1 MDTVDGKVESSE
13 ATGQKTSPPPVIIL
27 RTQMEVAE
35 QDGGLGAGDDQ
46 DHKHEEQK
54 SIHVINLTG
63 PNTVEDE
70 EQLDEDASEGEDPA
84 HDDARDGLGV
94 DGLVRDL
101 PGDLVGAH
109 RLLHRGLPEPEV
121 SADEGERHGD
131 AEPERQQRHQREEG
145 DGGGGSLV
153 PQHQVQHEEVA
164 EHDAGAQ
171 HRGQQHVALPLLAPE

>member
-13 ATGQKTSPPPVIIL
+13 ATGQKTPPPPVIIL

-46 DHKHEEQK
+46 DHKHEEQE

-84 HDDARDGLGV
+84 HDDAGDGLGV

-131 AEPERQQRHQREEG
+131 AEPERQ
-145 DGGGGSLV
+145 
-153 PQHQVQHEEVA
+153 
-164 EHDAGAQ
+164 
-171 HRGQQHVALPLLAPE
+171 